1 MNEQIEGF
9 LFTNFRKSIFVFAQK
24 VMGLISFQ
32 VSYHAVPKERMI
44 QKTIENKGDS
54 SICTLFYPNGWCFD
68 IAVFQI

>member
-1 MNEQIEGF
+1 M
-9 LFTNFRKSIFVFAQK
+9 FAQK

-32 VSYHAVPKERMI
+32 VSYHAVPKVRMI

-54 SICTLFYPNGWCFD
+54 SFWTLFYPNGWCFD